1 MYSSHLVRRPAM
13 FAVASLALLSCAEK
27 APPDS
32 PPLPAVDDEG
42 EPPPTGPTI
51 DWDLPYG
58 PGVANSESLADAAM
72 EVSFEF
78 ESPSFG
84 KPDVI
89 QVVPANLVESADQ
102 QAVAMIFHLP
112 AEGPILLEIRPAGE
126 FTVDVMKEM
135 VAAREGEAADVAPGT
150 PAPASFI
157 PAYQIVS
164 LRGSEAMWVQG
175 RGLGRVTWIEK
186 GIRYDL
192 MGETA
197 TAEQVLSLAADY

>member
-1 MYSSHLVRRPAM
+1 M
-13 FAVASLALLSCAEK
+13 FTVASLALISCAEN

-32 PPLPAVDDEG
+32 PSLPAADDEG
-42 EPPPTGPTI
+42 APPPTGPTI
-51 DWDLPYG
+51 NWDLPYG
-58 PGVANSESLADAAM
+58 PGAATSETLADAAM

-78 ESPSFG
+78 ENPSFG

-89 QVVPANLVESADQ
+89 QVLPANLVENADQ
-102 QAVAMIFHLP
+102 QAVAMIFHLA
-112 AEGPILLEIRPAGE
+112 AEGTILLEIRPAGE

-135 VAAREGEAADVAPGT
+135 VAAREGEPADVAPGD
-150 PAPASFI
+150 AAAASFI
-157 PAYQIVS
+157 PAYQMVS

-197 TAEQVLSLAADY
+197 TAEQVLSLAADF